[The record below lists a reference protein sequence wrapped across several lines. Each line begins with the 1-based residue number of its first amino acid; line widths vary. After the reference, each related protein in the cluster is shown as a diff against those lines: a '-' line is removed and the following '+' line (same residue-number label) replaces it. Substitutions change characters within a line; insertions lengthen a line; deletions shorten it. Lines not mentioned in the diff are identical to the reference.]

1 MAEDKKLKKQL
12 KEYGT
17 SNNALPLQ
25 GMVALLETTKGEYE
39 YLQKVRDGLH
49 TRVGILIALLSA
61 LVSAAFIKEMPGF
74 VELFKNNI
82 ILAHFRLICL
92 VALFVSFVIALISYV
107 RIFFTRD
114 YYVFTYHRF
123 TNIPIED
130 LSKLSNED
138 LVMLMYRE
146 YANCIDHNQK
156 VFDKTISHYK
166 FGNKWLIATIAFT
179 ILSII
184 ISII

>member
-1 MAEDKKLKKQL
+1 MPEDKKLKKQL

-39 YLQKVRDGLH
+39 YLQKARDGLH

-82 ILAHFRLICL
+82 ILAHFRLIRQC
-92 VALFVSFVIALISYV
+92 
-107 RIFFTRD
+107 
-114 YYVFTYHRF
+114 VF
-123 TNIPIED
+123 
-130 LSKLSNED
+130 
-138 LVMLMYRE
+138 
-146 YANCIDHNQK
+146 
-156 VFDKTISHYK
+156 
-166 FGNKWLIATIAFT
+166 
-179 ILSII
+179 
-184 ISII
+184 